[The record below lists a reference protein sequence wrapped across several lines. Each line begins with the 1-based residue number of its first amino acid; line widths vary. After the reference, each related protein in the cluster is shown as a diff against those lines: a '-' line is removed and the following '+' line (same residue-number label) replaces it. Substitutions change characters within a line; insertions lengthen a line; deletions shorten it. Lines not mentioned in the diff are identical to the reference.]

1 MSGKSPA
8 LKPEVAQNGVVK
20 IPKAV
25 FESLPPAASAPGE
38 SIKTIKRLDGTI
50 EEVKPS
56 MHNKDNPN
64 FVPRQAWPGGNIVT
78 SNKDEALIKYHER
91 KGIPLPPE
99 LQAKKAQLDAEAAE
113 KKAAVFSRL
122 GSKGSGN
129 SGTGGRV
136 VKLGGAEGAFNRLAG
151 VPVPAT
157 SSLIL
162 GPWPAA
168 LRRRKASLLA
178 GLGLR
183 SHVRGGGGLAAPPH
197 SRSRAS
203 VPRARLNAC
212 RLTLYRGCAGKAL
225 GEIAAPAAAPA
236 AARPPRPKG
245 GVKVLSGAEGARTA
259 PCKRLGRTAAA
270 WGGGGSWGRAP
281 RRSPCLRPL
290 PAPALSPAAAHAS
303 AAAPPPPP
311 AGDARREAH
320 GRGGC

>member
-56 MHNKDNPN
+56 LHNKDNPN

-91 KGIPLPPE
+91 KGIPLTPE

-151 VPVPAT
+151 
-157 SSLIL
+157 
-162 GPWPAA
+162 
-168 LRRRKASLLA
+168 
-178 GLGLR
+178 
-183 SHVRGGGGLAAPPH
+183 
-197 SRSRAS
+197 
-203 VPRARLNAC
+203 
-212 RLTLYRGCAGKAL
+212 KAL

-245 GVKVLSGAEGARTA
+245 GVKVLSGAEGAMRGEKRTA
-259 PCKRLGRTAAA
+259 EAAA
-270 WGGGGSWGRAP
+270 DGEADAKRA
-281 RRSPCLRPL
+281 S
-290 PAPALSPAAAHAS
+290 
-303 AAAPPPPP
+303 
-311 AGDARREAH
+311 
-320 GRGGC
+320 

>member
-1 MSGKSPA
+1 MTGLRTRRILPQRAVHAPPGRHLGKMSGKSPA

-56 MHNKDNPN
+56 LHNKDNPN

-91 KGIPLPPE
+91 KGIPLTPE

-151 VPVPAT
+151 VPVPGNLESHSRPVAGGT
-157 SSLIL
+157 AAPQGLTA
-162 GPWPAA
+162 GRPWAA
-168 LRRRKASLLA
+168 LPRTKRRRV
-178 GLGLR
+178 G
-183 SHVRGGGGLAAPPH
+183 
-197 SRSRAS
+197 
-203 VPRARLNAC
+203 N
-212 RLTLYRGCAGKAL
+212 
-225 GEIAAPAAAPA
+225 AAA
-236 AARPPRPKG
+236 
-245 GVKVLSGAEGARTA
+245 
-259 PCKRLGRTAAA
+259 
-270 WGGGGSWGRAP
+270 
-281 RRSPCLRPL
+281 
-290 PAPALSPAAAHAS
+290 
-303 AAAPPPPP
+303 
-311 AGDARREAH
+311 
-320 GRGGC
+320 